1 MRMAL
6 GLKTRAGALAL
17 LCGAGSCGGAWA
29 QARLDSLSDA
39 QDAMN
44 DALYA
49 TPNRQTP
56 APLTNLYAT
65 APDLEAQI
73 PAPQFRANAL
83 LPLGWNSNANEISPG
98 GIPSGQW
105 RPVGTLSW
113 AAPVGDLPLR
123 ATVTGFAETDR
134 YFRAS
139 QVNLDKSGG
148 SARLQY
154 VDPGND
160 QAFSPYFAF
169 APRWDFS
176 PTFSNQLSARQD
188 FNLGF
193 NKRVNFDGDFRQ
205 VGIAGNTSA
214 ATVLSFGLTAFV
226 QQRLREPQTSSQA
239 AFIIPS
245 MSYVITPDWNAS
257 LAVEFLGRWFD
268 RNSLGASS
276 HAYEIQPIGTVEYV
290 VPASVFGG
298 ERTAALFGHPAFD
311 LQGSY
316 LKVWSSAPGGGYGQ
330 FQAIAAVKL
339 GWRF

>member
-1 MRMAL
+1 MRLAF
-6 GLKTRAGALAL
+6 GLAL
-17 LCGAGSCGGAWA
+17 ICAAALCGPA
-29 QARLDSLSDA
+29 QAQVRLEAIGDA

-44 DALYA
+44 DALFA
-49 TPNRQTP
+49 TPNKTTP
-56 APLTNLYAT
+56 APLANLYAT

-83 LPLGWNSNANEISPG
+83 LPLGWNSNANEVNQG
-98 GIPSGQW
+98 GVASGQW

-139 QVNLDKSGG
+139 QVDLDKSGG

-176 PTFSNQLSARQD
+176 PTFSTQISARQD

-193 NKRVNFDGDFRQ
+193 NKRFNFDGAFRP
-205 VGIAGNTSA
+205 VGVAGNTSA

-239 AFIIPS
+239 VFVIPS
-245 MSYVITPDWNAS
+245 MSYVLSPDWNAS
-257 LAVEFLGRWFD
+257 LALEFLGRWFD
-268 RNSLGASS
+268 RNGFGAAN
-276 HAYEIQPIGTVEYV
+276 HIYEVQPIATVEYV

-298 ERTAALFGHPAFD
+298 EGNAALFGHPAFD

-316 LKVWSSAPGGGYGQ
+316 LKCWSSAPGGGFAQ
-330 FQAIAAVKL
+330 FQAVAALKL